1 MNSLQVQKRDNHERV
16 CDFSADILQ
25 PCFILCESAS
35 FLLKSIAFIAINQ
48 KYFKNHTYQTQN
60 HHFKPLQEAGER
72 CNTPNRKHGSSH
84 PTHTGKYS
92 HFQQFHVFFLWHFK
106 EKVKYQF

>member
-1 MNSLQVQKRDNHERV
+1 MRESVILVQTFSNHALFFV
-16 CDFSADILQ
+16 KVHPFC
-25 PCFILCESAS
+25 
-35 FLLKSIAFIAINQ
+35 SIAFIAINQ

-72 CNTPNRKHGSSH
+72 CNTPNRKYGSSH